1 MLQTPDNLEDAASR
15 RTGEVLENEQLR
27 LLADE
32 SPLAHKASGM
42 CADCQTDL
50 FFNGGKSVGDWTG
63 VYLLSE
69 QPEQA
74 SEHLKMLA
82 RQQTVPC
89 GKLTVETPLH
99 RAANSFSNKL
109 SLLSLCNKGE
119 GGGGLENS
127 IGFAQRSNML
137 VWSRSRMEVPWV
149 QSQC

>member
-1 MLQTPDNLEDAASR
+1 M
-15 RTGEVLENEQLR
+15 G
-27 LLADE
+27 
-32 SPLAHKASGM
+32 
-42 CADCQTDL
+42 ADCQRIC
-50 FFNGGKSVGDWTG
+50 FFNGGKSAGDWMG
-63 VYLLSE
+63 VHLLSE

-82 RQQTVPC
+82 RQQAFPC

-99 RAANSFSNKL
+99 RATNSFSNKL

-137 VWSRSRMEVPWV
+137 VWSRSRMVVPWV